1 VEQEIDESALPITG
15 AGSAIADL
23 QALARRSGD
32 LSLSSAVRRV
42 SWQLAHTADRLS
54 TSEAAAE
61 SLSARFE
68 TVIRQRDE
76 AVTALRV
83 SGGGAP
89 AALQARIERQGA
101 EVKRA
106 IEAARDATA
115 ERDEMRAAWETL
127 KVENQKLRSEL
138 GTLKS
143 AKPGTPTEQPKATK
157 PKVSEAVAAIPPVE
171 PSAEEAAMMAARA
184 QVVAQVDRLTA
195 LGKGRTP
202 AQQAQMVALQRQLGE
217 YAPKVKAFK
226 MQRHAK
232 KMALEADVMAREAL
246 AAAGLV

>member
-138 GTLKS
+138 GAFKS
-143 AKPGTPTEQPKATK
+143 AKPAPAEQPKAPK

-171 PSAEEAAMMAARA
+171 PSPEEAALLAARA

-195 LGKGRTP
+195 LGRQRTP

-217 YAPKVKAFK
+217 FAPRVKAFK
-226 MQRHAK
+226 MARHAK